1 MEIWQ
6 AVVLGIVEG
15 VTEYLPV
22 SSTGHLIVAS
32 GLMGLDRGGAA
43 EATKAFEV
51 VIQAGAILA
60 VVGLYWSR
68 FVRMLRGLLGRDAA
82 GLRLLL
88 NIVVAFIP
96 AAVLGLALNH
106 WIKGHLFFTEPVA
119 LALGLGGVYML
130 VLSARHAKREMELP
144 QAAGEPGAPG
154 EAGAAGNGGV
164 PPALRGIDD
173 LTWVDALTIGVL
185 QCVALWPGTSRSMMT
200 ITGGMIVGLSAT
212 AAAEFSFL
220 LGVPTLLAAA
230 GYDLFKDLY
239 HAHRTGAPNLFEV
252 LGPGPCIAGVV
263 VAAAAAALAVRWLV
277 GVLNRRGL
285 APFGWYRIAACVL
298 LMTMAYSGLVRVHAS
313 ETPAGAARVGARAE
327 TPALEPVAYSKS
339 AS

>member
-1 MEIWQ
+1 MQIWQ

-32 GLMGLDRGGAA
+32 GLMGIGSGPAG

-68 FVRMLRGLLGRDAA
+68 FVQMLRGLLGRDAA
-82 GLRLLL
+82 GLRLLI
-88 NIVVAFIP
+88 NICIAFVP
-96 AAVLGLALNH
+96 AAAVGLALNH
-106 WIKGHLFFTEPVA
+106 WIKRHLFFTEPVA

-130 VLSARHAKREMELP
+130 VLSARRAKRAKGDGQEE
-144 QAAGEPGAPG
+144 GG
-154 EAGAAGNGGV
+154 EA
-164 PPALRGIDD
+164 PRWRGIDE

-185 QCVALWPGTSRSMMT
+185 QCAALWPGTSRSMMT

-230 GYDLFKDLY
+230 GYDLFKDLH
-239 HAHRTGAPNLFEV
+239 HARQTGAANMFEV
-252 LGPGPCIAGVV
+252 LGPSACIVGVA
-263 VAAAAAALAVRWLV
+263 VAAVSAALAVRWLV

-285 APFGWYRIAACVL
+285 APFGWYRIIACVL
-298 LMTMAYSGLVRVHAS
+298 LMTMAYAGLVNIHAS
-313 ETPAGAARVGARAE
+313 ETPARSVPADAGAGERGTMTV
-327 TPALEPVAYSKS
+327 PPK
-339 AS
+339 

>member
-1 MEIWQ
+1 MQIWQ

-32 GLMGLDRGGAA
+32 GLMGIDTGPAG

-68 FVRMLRGLLGRDAA
+68 FVQMLRGLFGKDAA
-82 GLRLLL
+82 GLRLLINL
-88 NIVVAFIP
+88 FVAFVP

-106 WIKGHLFFTEPVA
+106 WIKRHLFFTEPVA
-119 LALGLGGVYML
+119 LALGLGGAYML
-130 VLSARHAKREMELP
+130 VLSAREAKRAKGLA
-144 QAAGEPGAPG
+144 QAAGEPESAAP
-154 EAGAAGNGGV
+154 A
-164 PPALRGIDD
+164 RGIDD
-173 LTWVDALTIGVL
+173 LTWLDALTIGVL

-239 HAHRTGAPNLFEV
+239 HAHQAHTPNLFQV
-252 LGPGPCIAGVV
+252 LGVGPCLVGVL
-263 VAAAAAALAVRWLV
+263 VAAVSAALAVRWLV
-277 GVLNRRGL
+277 AILNRRGL
-285 APFGWYRIAACVL
+285 APFGWYRIVACVL
-298 LMTMAYSGLVRVHAS
+298 LMTMAYSGLISVHAS
-313 ETPAGAARVGARAE
+313 ETPAGSVPADAGARDRG
-327 TPALEPVAYSKS
+327 TMTVPPK
-339 AS
+339 

>member
-1 MEIWQ
+1 MQIWQ

-32 GLMGLDRGGAA
+32 GLMGIDRGPAG

-60 VVGLYWSR
+60 VALLYWSR
-68 FVRMLRGLLGRDAA
+68 FVGMLRGLMGKDAA
-82 GLRLLL
+82 GLRLLINL
-88 NIVVAFIP
+88 FVAFLP

-106 WIKGHLFFTEPVA
+106 WIKRHLFFAEPVA
-119 LALGLGGVYML
+119 LALGLGGAYML
-130 VLSARHAKREMELP
+130 LLSAREAKRAKGLA
-144 QAAGEPGAPG
+144 QAAGQPASGAP
-154 EAGAAGNGGV
+154 A
-164 PPALRGIDD
+164 RGIDD

-239 HAHRTGAPNLFEV
+239 HAHQAQTPNLFQV
-252 LGPGPCIAGVV
+252 LGVGPCVIGVV
-263 VAAAAAALAVRWLV
+263 VAAVSAAVAVRWLV
-277 GVLNRRGL
+277 GILNRRGL
-285 APFGWYRIAACVL
+285 APFGWYRIVACVL
-298 LMTMAYSGLVRVHAS
+298 LMTMVYSGVVNIHAS
-313 ETPAGAARVGARAE
+313 ETPAGSVPTGTGAKDRGTMTVPAR
-327 TPALEPVAYSKS
+327 
-339 AS
+339 

>member
-1 MEIWQ
+1 MQIWQ

-32 GLMGLDRGGAA
+32 GLMGIDQGPAG

-82 GLRLLL
+82 GLRLFL
-88 NIVVAFIP
+88 NIVIAFVP

-106 WIKGHLFFTEPVA
+106 WIKKHLFFTAPVA

-130 VLSARHAKREMELP
+130 VLSSRRANREEGLP
-144 QAAGEPGAPG
+144 QAAG
-154 EAGAAGNGGV
+154 AGAAAGA
-164 PPALRGIDD
+164 PLRGIDE

-185 QCVALWPGTSRSMMT
+185 QCAALWPGTSRSMMT

-239 HAHRTGAPNLFEV
+239 QAQKTGAPNLFEV
-252 LGPGPCIAGVV
+252 LGPGPCIVGVL
-263 VAAAAAALAVRWLV
+263 VAAISAALAVRWLV

-285 APFGWYRIAACVL
+285 APFGWYRLVACVL
-298 LMTMAYSGLVRVHAS
+298 LMTMAYSGLIRVRAS
-313 ETPAGAARVGARAE
+313 ETPAGAA
-327 TPALEPVAYSKS
+327 PADGSKERGTMTVPGN
-339 AS
+339 